1 MKKGIQLLLALVIIG
16 LIYVIA
22 VQIHT
27 PLSFDKQMKVRNAAV
42 IAKLKDIRTAERA
55 FKGKYQHFTDNFD
68 TLINF
73 VLTDSIE
80 FEFKLVDEDDSV
92 GMAKLKKSGKKNIEK
107 RYVNAIDTIFSP
119 RKLTAEDIKNLRY
132 IPYTDNMEFLL
143 EANNIVTESKVE
155 IPVVECRAP
164 YKAYLDTVAFRQQII
179 NLIDDQAKA
188 VTTRPATGS
197 NPFRSYDMNVRSIA
211 WADFFVSSKY
221 TVYED
226 HKRQLRR
233 AYHSAAQEPEGA
245 PHYRFRQGESFQRP
259 RQQVGFRRRRGAR
272 SLRGYG
278 LYKLRVRFAGRRV
291 RHIGGDKR
299 RAL

>member
-42 IAKLKDIRTAERA
+42 ITKLKDIRTAERA

-119 RKLTAEDIKNLRY
+119 RKLTVEDIKNLRY
-132 IPYTDNMEFLL
+132 IPYTDNKEFLL

-164 YKAYLDTVAFRQQII
+164 YKAYLDTVTFRQQII
-179 NLIDDQAKA
+179 NLIDDQVNNFGKYAGLKF
-188 VTTRPATGS
+188 GS
-197 NPFRSYDMNVRSIA
+197 
-211 WADFFVSSKY
+211 
-221 TVYED
+221 
-226 HKRQLRR
+226 L
-233 AYHSAAQEPEGA
+233 EG
-245 PHYRFRQGESFQRP
+245 GNNE
-259 RQQVGFRRRRGAR
+259 
-272 SLRGYG
+272 
-278 LYKLRVRFAGRRV
+278 AGNWE
-291 RHIGGDKR
+291 
-299 RAL
+299 